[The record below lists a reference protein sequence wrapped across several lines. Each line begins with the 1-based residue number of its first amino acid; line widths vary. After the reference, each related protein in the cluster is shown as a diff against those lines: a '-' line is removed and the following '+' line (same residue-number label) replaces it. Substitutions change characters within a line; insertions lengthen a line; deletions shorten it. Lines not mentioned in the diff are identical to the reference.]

1 MVTMFKLAR
10 MNQVVKFSWE
20 KEIGFGGLKKAEVI
34 EKIEDAC
41 GENLSLENL
50 FTCKK

>member
-1 MVTMFKLAR
+1 

-20 KEIGFGGLKKAEVI
+20 KEISFGVKKAKVI
-34 EKIEDAC
+34 ERVEDEC
-41 GENLSLENL
+41 GEHLSLENL